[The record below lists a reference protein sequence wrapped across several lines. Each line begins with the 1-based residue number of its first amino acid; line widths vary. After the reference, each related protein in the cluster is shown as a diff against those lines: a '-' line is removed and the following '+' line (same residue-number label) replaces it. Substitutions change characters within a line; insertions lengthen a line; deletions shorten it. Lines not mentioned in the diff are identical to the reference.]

1 MCWEEVIVPR
11 NAPVVNAPEV
21 YFSVVGDRE
30 CSVIVPK
37 EVKLES
43 DIDLVGGIAVVTGI
57 VRQIMPLRTIGG
69 NELPYSVGIA
79 HIAVHQGLPHSLPKG
94 HEPTK
99 TDGTNQSSEGG

>member
-1 MCWEEVIVPR
+1 ML
-11 NAPVVNAPEV
+11 
-21 YFSVVGDRE
+21 VVGNGE
-30 CSVIVPK
+30 SLVIAPK
-37 EVKLES
+37 KVEIKPDVEQVRG
-43 DIDLVGGIAVVTGI
+43 IVVVAGIAGI
-57 VRQIMPLRTIGG
+57 VRQIMPLSAIGG